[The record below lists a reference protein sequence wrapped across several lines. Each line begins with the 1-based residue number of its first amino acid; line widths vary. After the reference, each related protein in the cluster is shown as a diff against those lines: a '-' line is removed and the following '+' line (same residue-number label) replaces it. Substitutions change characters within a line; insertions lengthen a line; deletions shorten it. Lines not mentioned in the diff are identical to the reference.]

1 MSRLRLSQPMPLAVQ
16 HNMADFADQAFMMFE
31 KAILGKMQTPGVRAV
46 SLQLLLVDP
55 GADVI
60 SRQFI
65 SRQYAGNDEPRR
77 TPLFQILPA
86 SMPSKGRFEHGRLD
100 VSIDFTEDIDGDRQ
114 GFYY

>member
-1 MSRLRLSQPMPLAVQ
+1 MPLAVQ
-16 HNMADFADQAFMMFE
+16 HNMADLADQAFMMFE

-46 SLQLLLVDP
+46 SLPLLDP

-60 SRQFI
+60 SG
-65 SRQYAGNDEPRR
+65 QYAGNDEPRR